1 MRRIRCILAA
11 VKEPTAKSQPA
22 LAKAAQLAR
31 ALDAALVLFEAIDAP
46 LYLESSGAGLTGIR
60 NIERSTQQAC
70 RARLERHA
78 QRVRKLGVRVEVLA
92 EWDYPA
98 YEAVVR
104 AARRVDADL
113 IVAER
118 HAGRHTGAALL
129 HLNDWEL
136 LRRAPVPVLLVKRR
150 GLYRRPRV
158 LAAVDPDR
166 RYAKPVQL
174 DRDILAAGAGIAA
187 ALGGSLHVVHAFSPV
202 PLSAYSQGILSEEIL
217 ANLQRRSAQTAA
229 AKLERLAGRAGVPAA
244 RRHLIA
250 RHPSDAIE
258 QAAAE
263 TGSAIVVMGALA
275 RSGLRRLLIGNT
287 AERVLDHLPCDL
299 LVVKP
304 SGFGGA
310 VPRSPRGARYLSVR
324 SGSVFR

>member
-60 NIERSTQQAC
+60 DIERSTQQTC

-150 GLYRRPRV
+150 GLYRRPPV

-174 DRDILAAGAGIAA
+174 DREILEAGALLAA
-187 ALGGSLHVVHAFSPV
+187 ALHGRLHAVHAYSPL
-202 PLSAYSQGILSEEIL
+202 PLTAYTRGTLSEEIL
-217 ANLQRRSAQTAA
+217 TDMQRRTARAA
-229 AKLERLAGRAGVPAA
+229 AEKLERL
-244 RRHLIA
+244 
-250 RHPSDAIE
+250 
-258 QAAAE
+258 
-263 TGSAIVVMGALA
+263 
-275 RSGLRRLLIGNT
+275 
-287 AERVLDHLPCDL
+287 
-299 LVVKP
+299 
-304 SGFGGA
+304 
-310 VPRSPRGARYLSVR
+310 
-324 SGSVFR
+324 

>member
-1 MRRIRCILAA
+1 MRRVRCILVA

-31 ALDAALVLFEAIDAP
+31 ALDAALVLFQAIDAP
-46 LYLESSGAGLTGIR
+46 LYLEGSGAGFTDIR
-60 NIERSTQQAC
+60 NIERSTQETC
-70 RARLERHA
+70 RKRLERHA
-78 QRVRKLGVRVEVLA
+78 KRVRRLGVRVEVCA

-104 AARRVDADL
+104 SARRVDANL

-136 LRRAPVPVLLVKRR
+136 LRRAPVPVLLVKRH
-150 GLYRRPRV
+150 GLYRRPLV

-166 RYAKPVQL
+166 RYAKPARL

-187 ALGGSLHVVHAFSPV
+187 ALRGSLHVVHAFSPV
-202 PLSAYSQGILSEEIL
+202 PLSAYTHGTLSEDIL
-217 ANLQRRSAQTAA
+217 ADMQRRSARTAA
-229 AKLERLAGRAGVPAA
+229 AKLERLAGRAGIPAA

-263 TGSAIVVMGALA
+263 TKSALVVMGALA

-287 AERVLDHLPCDL
+287 AERVLDHLACDL

-304 SGFGGA
+304 RGFGAA
-310 VPRSPRGARYLSVR
+310 VPRSPRGARYLSLRAV
-324 SGSVFR
+324 V

>member
-1 MRRIRCILAA
+1 MPRIRCILAA
-11 VKEPTAKSQPA
+11 VKDPTAKSQPA

-31 ALDAALVLFEAIDAP
+31 ALDAALVLFQAIEVP
-46 LYLESSGAGLTGIR
+46 LSLENSGAGASSIR
-60 NIERSTQQAC
+60 DIERSTRQSC
-70 RARLERHA
+70 RSRLERHA
-78 QRVRKLGVRVEVLA
+78 QRIRRLGVRVSVSA

-98 YEAVVR
+98 YEAVLR
-104 AARRVDADL
+104 TARRGGADL

-118 HAGRHTGAALL
+118 HAGRHIAAALL

-150 GLYRRPRV
+150 GFYRRARV
-158 LAAVDPDR
+158 LAAVDPDH
-166 RYAKPVQL
+166 RYAKPAQL
-174 DRDILAAGAGIAA
+174 DREILATGAQIAH
-187 ALGGSLHVVHAFSPV
+187 ALHGSLHAVHAFSPV
-202 PLSAYSQGILSEEIL
+202 PLTAYTRGTLSEDIL
-217 ANLQRRSAQTAA
+217 ADLQCRSARAAA
-229 AKLERLAGRAGVPAA
+229 AKLDRLARRARIPTA

-275 RSGLRRLLIGNT
+275 RSGIRRLLIGNT
-287 AERVLDHLPCDL
+287 AERVLDRLPCDL

-304 SGFGGA
+304 RGFRGA
-310 VPRSPRGARYLSVR
+310 VPMRRRGPRYLSVR
-324 SGSVFR
+324 PASGFY